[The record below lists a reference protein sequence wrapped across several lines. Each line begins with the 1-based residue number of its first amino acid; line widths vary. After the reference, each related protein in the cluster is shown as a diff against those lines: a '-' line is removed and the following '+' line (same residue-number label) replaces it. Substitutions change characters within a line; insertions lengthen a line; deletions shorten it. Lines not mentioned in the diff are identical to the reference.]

1 MNAGTAAVLLIVVI
15 IVALAV
21 RALVKKKG
29 HGCCGGGDE
38 DSGCGCNC
46 SGCEGKA
53 QIYGINVDA
62 SGQPMDS
69 TKSTCPHCS
78 GCN

>member
-1 MNAGTAAVLLIVVI
+1 MNFGTAVVLVIVIV

-29 HGCCGGGDE
+29 HSCCGGGDE
-38 DSGCGCNC
+38 SSCGCNC

-62 SGQPMDS
+62 NGNAMDS
-69 TKSTCPHCS
+69 SKESCPHCS
-78 GCN
+78 SCK